1 MKIELITVCYI
12 MTSLLGYFGGKRGSI
27 VKKSFEDSR
36 LHIVF
41 IMVIFI
47 IISREFHTLQCFSN
61 CLKKNTSVSQF
72 LLFCVIKKSFFV
84 EKLLNQLGKCL

>member
-1 MKIELITVCYI
+1 MEE
-12 MTSLLGYFGGKRGSI
+12 RGSV

-47 IISREFHTLQCFSN
+47 VISQAFHTLQCFSN
-61 CLKKNTSVSQF
+61 CLEKEHLFHEVS
-72 LLFCVIKKSFFV
+72 LFCVIKKNLSSV
-84 EKLLNQLGKCL
+84 EKLFKNQLGKCL

>member
-1 MKIELITVCYI
+1 MEE
-12 MTSLLGYFGGKRGSI
+12 RGSV

-47 IISREFHTLQCFSN
+47 VISQAFHTLQCFSN
-61 CLKKNTSVSQF
+61 CLEKEHLFHEVS
-72 LLFCVIKKSFFV
+72 LFCVIKKNLSSV
-84 EKLLNQLGKCL
+84 EKFFKNQLGKCL

>member
-1 MKIELITVCYI
+1 MEE
-12 MTSLLGYFGGKRGSI
+12 RGSV

-47 IISREFHTLQCFSN
+47 VISQAFHTLQCFSN
-61 CLKKNTSVSQF
+61 SLEKEHLFHEVS
-72 LLFCVIKKSFFV
+72 LFCVIKKNLSSV
-84 EKLLNQLGKCL
+84 EKLFKNQLGKCL